1 MPEMLKLNSF
11 DTICH
16 EHLEYYSLT
25 VILKILNKNEM
36 KLAKVELNNSNGG
49 SIRCYVVKK
58 KCNKYETK
66 KNLKLIENILYKERK
81 LNLNT
86 NKPYIK
92 FAKNVVKVKRNLKN
106 LITKLKSQNKKI
118 HIYGASTKGNTIL
131 QYCGINN
138 KLIQFAADRN
148 IEKKG
153 LKTLGTNISIISEAD
168 SRKLK
173 PHYYL
178 ALPWHFRK
186 EFIKREKKFLN
197 KGGKFIFPLPK
208 VEVIS

>member
-1 MPEMLKLNSF
+1 M
-11 DTICH
+11 
-16 EHLEYYSLT
+16 
-25 VILKILNKNEM
+25 
-36 KLAKVELNNSNGG
+36 
-49 SIRCYVVKK
+49 
-58 KCNKYETK
+58 
-66 KNLKLIENILYKERK
+66 
-81 LNLNT
+81 
-86 NKPYIK
+86 
-92 FAKNVVKVKRNLKN
+92 KN